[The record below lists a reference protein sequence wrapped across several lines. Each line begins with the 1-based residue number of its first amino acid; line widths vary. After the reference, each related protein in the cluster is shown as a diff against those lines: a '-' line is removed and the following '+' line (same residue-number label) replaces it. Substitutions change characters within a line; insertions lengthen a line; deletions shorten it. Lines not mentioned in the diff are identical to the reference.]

1 MAPLT
6 LSSSIAS
13 LISLSLLLSA
23 ASAGPVFTGP
33 IPATSNFTASNI
45 RFVDSDGAFLSSDNG
60 TFKASMHNP
69 LSQQSNFYFCV
80 LHSASNRVI
89 WSANRDSAVSDT
101 AALHLSPSGLSI
113 SSANATLVWST
124 PRLPRPV
131 ASMRLLETGN
141 LVLLDSANTS
151 LWQSFD
157 HPTDTIVSGQSL
169 RVGADLANS
178 ASETDFATGDYRFS
192 VSVAD
197 AGLSWRGQR
206 YWSLSTDQRAF
217 RNSGADADVPRDKR
231 NRPLPPRR
239 GRARRGVEVDLP
251 RSSSSL
257 RIATLNHRGQF
268 SVISSSGGADFVV
281 EFTAPSLGLCLDG
294 GSNGTS
300 CGCPSGFVTSP
311 SNGCVPSDKSVSLAS
326 NSSCSD
332 TYTSLGGGIDYFA
345 NMFSVA
351 TTTGRGLS
359 ECQVLCSK
367 NCSCSGFFYRSS
379 SKSCFLLRD
388 RPGSVFQ
395 SSASRASTV
404 AGYIKIVQGGSPSNQ
419 TPDKGRKGGLPL
431 IAQIILPC
439 LAASALIIVF
449 ALGFLWWRR
458 YHHAKHFKG
467 RKNFYGHNAS
477 PSTVDDDKEDDED
490 SIAIPGLPARFT
502 LAEMEEATEGFKTCI
517 GTGGFGVVY
526 KGVLPD
532 KTPIAVKKIGGVGVH
547 CKREFCTEIA
557 VIGNIH
563 HINLVKLKGYCAQ
576 RAQRLLVYEYM
587 DRGSLDRSL
596 FGAAGH
602 PVLEWQE
609 RADIALGAARGLA
622 YLHTGCDHKILHCDV
637 KPENILL
644 HGPSQVK
651 ISDFGLS
658 KLLSP
663 EQSNLFT
670 TMRGTRG
677 YLAPEWLTNSA
688 ISDRTDVYSY
698 GMVLLEIVRGRKN
711 CVKGSSEGESV
722 SGSSNESGFIYFPML
737 ALDLHE
743 QGRYMELV
751 DPRLEGRV
759 KAKEVEKFVKVAL
772 CCVQEEPTA
781 RPSMACVVGM
791 LEGTM
796 EVREPRVELLNF
808 LRFYGRRF
816 VQEAPRTIAEVLG
829 GRNPAMNANNNGCLS
844 TTPTSSE
851 GSPSLSYLSSQQV
864 SGPR

>member
-6 LSSSIAS
+6 LCSSIAS

-23 ASAGPVFTGP
+23 ACAGPVRTGP
-33 IPATSNFTASNI
+33 IPATTNFTASNM

-69 LSQQSNFYFCV
+69 LSQQSNFYLSV

-89 WSANRDSAVSDT
+89 WSANRDSPVSDS
-101 AALHLSPSGLSI
+101 AALLLSPSGLSV
-113 SSANATLVWST
+113 SAANASPVWST

-157 HPTDTIVSGQSL
+157 YPTDTFVSGQSL
-169 RVGADLANS
+169 RVGADLVSS
-178 ASETDFATGDYRFS
+178 ASETDFASGDYRFS

-206 YWSLSTDQRAF
+206 YWSLSTDPRAF
-217 RNSGADADVPRDKR
+217 RNSGADAAYFVM
-231 NRPLPPRR
+231 NETGLYLL
-239 GRARRGVEVDLP
+239 GEVARVVVWKVDLP

-257 RIATLNHRGQF
+257 RIATLDHRGQF
-268 SVISSSGGADFVV
+268 SVISSPGGADF
-281 EFTAPSLGLCLDG
+281 PIDRCDLPLSCGSLGLCLHG
-294 GSNGTS
+294 GPNGTS

-367 NCSCSGFFYRSS
+367 NCSCSGFFYKGS

-404 AGYIKIVQGGSPSNQ
+404 AGYIKIVHGGSPSNQ
-419 TPDKGRKGGLPL
+419 TPDKGRRGGLPL
-431 IAQIILPC
+431 IAKIILPC

-458 YHHAKHFKG
+458 YRYAKHFKG
-467 RKNFYGHNAS
+467 RKFFYGHNAS
-477 PSTVDDDKEDDED
+477 PSTADNNEDDED

-502 LAEMEEATEGFKTCI
+502 FAELEEATEGFKTCI
-517 GTGGFGVVY
+517 GTGGFGAVY

-547 CKREFCTEIA
+547 GKREFCTEIA

-609 RADIALGAARGLA
+609 REDIALGAARGLA

-711 CVKGSSEGESV
+711 CVKGSNEGESA
-722 SGSSNESGFIYFPML
+722 SGSSNESGFSYFPML
-737 ALDLHE
+737 ALDMHE

-759 KAKEVEKFVKVAL
+759 EAKEVEKLVKVAL

-816 VQEAPRTIAEVLG
+816 VHESPRTIAEVLG
-829 GRNPAMNANNNGCLS
+829 GS
-844 TTPTSSE
+844 TTPTSSG
-851 GSPSLSYLSSQQV
+851 GSLPLSYLSSQQV